1 MPVKDKSARM
11 GIIIYF
17 YKFMTKS
24 KNIINVNKTTFN
36 KKQINSRLQNAGVT
50 LARDRKCLTNLV
62 QTVIGQIFDYDTLT
76 DRLAENMPRFIYLKH
91 KHGHDEWEYG
101 GRVGCYYFP
110 CDDPVQYV
118 LPRGKSLSDYDWK
131 EWDNLPTESAG
142 AKDIGIGY
150 IEIEGRGLR
159 KYRQETFAAS
169 ILQPEKVVARF
180 RQFQVTKITVDF
192 DFFSQDSKRL
202 RLIAMLL
209 PNGNIACG
217 IEEVKF
223 F

>member
-1 MPVKDKSARM
+1 MKDKSARK
-11 GIIIYF
+11 GIIYEFIIYM
-17 YKFMTKS
+17 KKTK
-24 KNIINVNKTTFN
+24 KLIQVNNSTFN
-36 KKQINSRLQNAGVT
+36 KKQINSRLQEAGVT
-50 LARDRKCLTNLV
+50 LARDRKCLTTLV

-76 DRLAENMPRFIYLKH
+76 ERLSENMPRFIYLKH
-91 KHGHDEWEYG
+91 KHGFDEWEYG

-110 CDDPVQYV
+110 CDNSVQHK
-118 LPRGKSLSDYDWK
+118 LPRGKSLFDYDLE
-131 EWDNLPTESAG
+131 EWDNLPTVEAG
-142 AKDIGIGY
+142 PQDIGIGY

-202 RLIAMLL
+202 RLIARLDR
-209 PNGNIACG
+209 GGDIFIT

>member
-1 MPVKDKSARM
+1 MKDKSARK
-11 GIIIYF
+11 GIIYEFIIYM
-17 YKFMTKS
+17 KKTK
-24 KNIINVNKTTFN
+24 KLIQVNNSTFN
-36 KKQINSRLQNAGVT
+36 KKQINSRLQEAGVT
-50 LARDRKCLTNLV
+50 LARDRKCLTTLV

-76 DRLAENMPRFIYLKH
+76 ERLSENMPRFIYLKH
-91 KHGHDEWEYG
+91 KHGFDEWKYG

-110 CDDPVQYV
+110 CDNSVQHK
-118 LPRGKSLSDYDWK
+118 LPRGKSLFDYDLE
-131 EWDNLPTESAG
+131 EWDNLPTVEAG
-142 AKDIGIGY
+142 PQDIGIGY

-169 ILQPEKVVARF
+169 ILHPEKVVARF

-202 RLIAMLL
+202 RLIARLDRE
-209 PNGNIACG
+209 GDIFIT